1 MIDADYA
8 QRTLLGLL
16 LERHPAMITI
26 EEVRRALSDVPDL
39 ESAIAQLVAD
49 GVANR
54 VGDLIGASRAA
65 VRTDQLAV

>member
-8 QRTLLGLL
+8 QRALLGLL

-65 VRTDQLAV
+65 VRADQLAV